1 MIRKGKSKLTILT
14 HIKSKTKKE
23 NSELQE
29 LYNLAIYSISDMFS
43 DSNELIKIE
52 TKARYEYII
61 EKCLKQDL
69 PSGFEVARKTIQD
82 LLRISL
88 KEDSKDILKE
98 LEYEFNLINNSN
110 PQLSILITAAKEFL
124 NKEIDVQ
131 EFQEKA
137 DIYFKSNEVEIE

>member
-1 MIRKGKSKLTILT
+1 MDVQIVFFAMINYFSLLLPNELKMKKATGRVEYDSETIKNLILSMIRKGKSKLTILT

-69 PSGFEVARKTIQD
+69 PSGFEVARKNY
-82 LLRISL
+82 SGSF
-88 KEDSKDILKE
+88 E
-98 LEYEFNLINNSN
+98 NL
-110 PQLSILITAAKEFL
+110 T
-124 NKEIDVQ
+124 
-131 EFQEKA
+131 
-137 DIYFKSNEVEIE
+137 